1 MGQYYR
7 PVLEIDGAVTIYGR
21 YLDKKWIISKLME
34 HSYIGN
40 YMMNTVSKDLFERKG
55 RLLWCGDYAE
65 DNEIEI
71 TNLTVKSI
79 WQVNGDFMRKTQ
91 FRVNNLYLCNHDT
104 KEYINMKKYIK
115 LNKED
120 FDSLNPCN
128 LIIHPL
134 SLLTAVGNGRGGGDY
149 NGINED
155 YIGLWF
161 WNLISFEKKKPLEY
175 KEFDIKF
182 KEY

>member
-7 PVLEIDGAVTIYGR
+7 PVLEIDDAVTIYGR
-21 YLDKKWIISKLME
+21 YVDKRWIISKLME

-40 YMMNTVSKDLFERKG
+40 YTMNTVSKDLFEKKG
-55 RLLWCGDYAE
+55 RLLWCGDYAK
-65 DNEIEI
+65 DNDIAI
-71 TNLTVKSI
+71 TGLTVKSI
-79 WQVNGDFMRKTQ
+79 WQVNGDFMKKTQ

-104 KEYINMKKYIK
+104 KEYIYMKKYIK
-115 LNKED
+115 SNKEESND
-120 FDSLNPCN
+120 

-134 SLLTAVGNGRGGGDY
+134 SLLTAVGNGRGSGDY

-175 KEFDIKF
+175 KEFDIEF
-182 KEY
+182 KEYEY

>member
-7 PVLEIDGAVTIYGR
+7 PVLEIDGVVTIYGR
-21 YLDKKWIISKLME
+21 YLDKRWIISKLME

-71 TNLTVKSI
+71 TGLTFKSI
-79 WQVNGDFMRKTQ
+79 WQVNGDLMRKTQ

-115 LNKED
+115 LIEADYND
-120 FDSLNPCN
+120 N
-128 LIIHPL
+128 LIVHPL
-134 SLLTAVGNGRGGGDY
+134 SLLTAVGNGRSSGGY
-149 NGINED
+149 CGINED
-155 YIGLWF
+155 YVGLWT
-161 WNLISFEKKKPLEY
+161 WNLISFEKEKPLDY
-175 KEFDIKF
+175 KELYIAF
-182 KEY
+182 KED